1 MKNGWFSCESWAH
14 VRSNDTLRT
23 TLDLTF
29 GHIQTRLPWL
39 CSLFFV
45 DCDYYFF
52 SLLLF
57 NLIRVTLFVCPSDVC
72 WTLKKSVSEQHVSVC
87 GCLIV
92 LLHVCTPQILYFSF
106 SSSWLSIFVASSFYL
121 LFFANSKHEYF
132 LHSIEFFCLDSLN
145 SLSKSYVC
153 KNGLFIKRLG

>member
-1 MKNGWFSCESWAH
+1 M
-14 VRSNDTLRT
+14 
-23 TLDLTF
+23 TF
-29 GHIQTRLPWL
+29 DHIQTRLPWL
-39 CSLFFV
+39 LFVSLFF

-57 NLIRVTLFVCPSDVC
+57 NLIRVTLFVCPSDVVGHS
-72 WTLKKSVSEQHVSVC
+72 KKKCFRATCV
-87 GCLIV
+87 GMW

-106 SSSWLSIFVASSFYL
+106 SSSWLSILWLL
-121 LFFANSKHEYF
+121 LFIFANSKHEYF

-153 KNGLFIKRLG
+153 KKRVVYKAFRH